1 MFDTAILWEWLSFA
15 VRWAHVVAAIGWIG
29 TSFYFIA
36 LDLGLRKHDRLPAG
50 VRGEEWQVHG
60 GGFYHVQKY
69 MVAPAG
75 MPEHLTWFKW
85 ESYATWLTGFAT
97 LCVIYYAGADLYLV
111 DKGVLDV
118 SPTVAIGISIASLIF
133 GWLVYD
139 LICRSPAGR
148 SDTGLMVVLYAVL
161 VAMAWGYTQLF
172 TPRAAFLHL
181 GAFTATIM
189 TANVAMIIMP
199 NQRKV
204 VRALK
209 AGEAPD
215 PTLGIQAKQR
225 STHNNY
231 LTLPVIFMMLSI
243 HNPLAFATQ
252 YNWLIASLV
261 FLMGVTIRHY
271 FNTYHASKRVLIWPW
286 AATLVILGVIV
297 WLSTFGTG
305 QGPQTADVEPVAPRQ
320 LQFVSNPDFEKVHE
334 VLITRCFMCHTREPL
349 WEGLASPPKGVSF
362 DTKEQIASHARDIYL
377 QAGRSRAM
385 PPANVTAMEDED
397 RRMIVKWYQGAV
409 RGGGG

>member
-1 MFDTAILWEWLSFA
+1 
-15 VRWAHVVAAIGWIG
+15 
-29 TSFYFIA
+29 
-36 LDLGLRKHDRLPAG
+36 
-50 VRGEEWQVHG
+50 
-60 GGFYHVQKY
+60 
-69 MVAPAG
+69 
-75 MPEHLTWFKW
+75 
-85 ESYATWLTGFAT
+85 
-97 LCVIYYAGADLYLV
+97 
-111 DKGVLDV
+111 
-118 SPTVAIGISIASLIF
+118 
-133 GWLVYD
+133 
-139 LICRSPAGR
+139 
-148 SDTGLMVVLYAVL
+148 VL

-172 TPRAAFLHL
+172 TQRAAFLHL